1 MKEERIIY
9 DCPLCEEEHEV
20 IIRTGLRKSLVKGE
34 VVEAEKTYYFC
45 ENTGEEFAPAEIMDK
60 NLLSAREAYRKIKNT

>member
-9 DCPLCEEEHEV
+9 DCPLCEEEHEI
-20 IIRTGLRKSLVKGE
+20 IIRKGLRKSLVKGE

-45 ENTGEEFAPAEIMDK
+45 GNTGEEFVPAEIMDE
-60 NLLSAREAYRKIKNT
+60 NLLSAREAYKKI